1 MAKKILVIDD
11 DEMNRKILI
20 GILEEHDFTVVQA
33 EDGVE
38 GMKRLQE
45 NPDVSVILL
54 DRMMPNMNGMEFM
67 DQFRRNP
74 KWARIPVIMQTA
86 ANHPKHIVEGNRT
99 GVYYYLTKPFEEE
112 MVISLVR
119 SALEDVNR

>member
-1 MAKKILVIDD
+1 MKKILVVDD
-11 DEMNRKILI
+11 DELNRKII
-20 GILEEHDFTVVQA
+20 ADMLEEHHFTVVAA

-45 NPDVSVILL
+45 NPDVAVILL

-67 DQFRRNP
+67 EQMRKNP

-86 ANHPKHIVEGNRT
+86 ANHPKHMMEGNKA
-99 GVYYYLTKPFEEE
+99 GVYYYLTKPFEED
-112 MVISLVR
+112 MMIMLVKT
-119 SALEDVNR
+119 AIQETM

>member
-1 MAKKILVIDD
+1 MKKILVVDD
-11 DEMNRKILI
+11 DELNRKII
-20 GILEEHDFTVVQA
+20 ADMLEEHHFTVVSA

-38 GMKRLQE
+38 GMKRLTE
-45 NPDVSVILL
+45 NPDVAVILL

-67 DQFRRNP
+67 EQMRKNS

-86 ANHPKHIVEGNRT
+86 ANHPKHMMEGNKA

-112 MVISLVR
+112 MMIMLVKTAIQE
-119 SALEDVNR
+119 SM